1 MMQEIYCSFRAWRY
15 WKRIVFHAVKAYSCA
30 FWISLPK
37 QFYLFFIVY
46 QIYFPPNFIFLLFLT
61 STFCIPSFRHKK
73 KPFLILLFLLW
84 ISNKNGF
91 IFSTYTKKADL
102 SFSFSNLLPFSFY
115 FLLCRFKSLK
125 LLKIAQKHLWF
136 FISFFRPQN
145 TKKARRYGLYGT
157 VIYFVSA
164 WCKALTK

>member
-1 MMQEIYCSFRAWRY
+1 MLNNVIFSTLYDLFSLYTKF
-15 WKRIVFHAVKAYSCA
+15 
-30 FWISLPK
+30 ISLR
-37 QFYLFFIVY
+37 IS
-46 QIYFPPNFIFLLFLT
+46 FLLFLS
-61 STFCIPSFRHKK
+61 STFCIPPFRQSK

-125 LLKIAQKHLWF
+125 LPKIAQKHLWF
-136 FISFFRPQN
+136 FISFFHPQN
-145 TKKARRYGLYGT
+145 TKKARIYELYGT

-164 WCKALTK
+164 RWCG